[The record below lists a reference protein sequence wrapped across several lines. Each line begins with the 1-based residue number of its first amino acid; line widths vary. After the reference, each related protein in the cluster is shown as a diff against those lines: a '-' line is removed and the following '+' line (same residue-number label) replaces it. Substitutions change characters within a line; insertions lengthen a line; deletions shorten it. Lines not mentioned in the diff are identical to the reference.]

1 MALGPVLR
9 YELITTSRRPR
20 YYWARLIYGCI
31 LLYILFQHANRP
43 PTPYYM
49 NQDPSYNDTQTSLRY
64 LAESVFATI
73 GGAQAMALLFL
84 TPAMVAGVI
93 ADEARRKTLYDLFSS
108 GLSSWSIVFGK
119 LSSRMVHALVLM
131 AIGVPIVALL
141 ELIGGLDPWIV
152 AYVYAG
158 TLTTVF
164 AAASLSMLVSVLA
177 RSPREAT
184 LASYVLVLCWL
195 FGPMFTEPIL
205 ESSGWPMNSLL
216 VVNKAARASNPL
228 WMASALQNVA
238 DQEYS
243 RNYWMWNQSRRG
255 VAWPIPPTTIDP
267 TNFHGM
273 IGLQLGLGFFALFLS
288 VVLLRPV
295 RGFGDGSG
303 SLRWKQLM
311 GARFNER
318 VRHSRVIY
326 ERSSCGD
333 IPMLWKER
341 RATHRGGLAW
351 LAGRPLALIVIII
364 MGCFLFEAMVPA
376 FRETLESLQTGTQSM
391 HSRRYLNGMIR
402 DMGMYVFMLWLI
414 VVACAGAVSVTEE
427 KESDTWISLTA
438 TLLTGREII
447 LGKIFGALW
456 SSQLIGL
463 ALLAM
468 IGAGVFAGALHP
480 LSALL
485 AMLGLAIYGA
495 FAATLGIAISL
506 RAKNSPR
513 AILWTIS
520 TLAIINIGI
529 LVSFAS
535 MGYRGSQEIP
545 LIWST
550 VAPYMIRISMMLP
563 SEFSLTGRHEIG
575 LLWISYVLYGL
586 AAIVLT
592 HRTIRRFDM
601 AVDRPRLSETVPPV
615 TAIQPAS

>member
-1 MALGPVLR
+1 
-9 YELITTSRRPR
+9 
-20 YYWARLIYGCI
+20 
-31 LLYILFQHANRP
+31 
-43 PTPYYM
+43 M
-49 NQDPSYNDTQTSLRY
+49 NQDPSYNDTQTTLRY

-93 ADEARRKTLYDLFSS
+93 SDEARRKTLYDLFSS

-119 LSSRMVHALVLM
+119 LSARMVHALVLM
-131 AIGVPIVALL
+131 AIGVPIVAIL
-141 ELIGGLDPWIV
+141 ELLGGLDPWVV
-152 AYVYAG
+152 AYVYAA

-164 AAASLSMLVSVLA
+164 AVACLSMLVSVLA

-195 FGPMFTEPIL
+195 FGPMFAEPII
-205 ESSGWPMNSLL
+205 ESSGWPMNSLSA
-216 VVNKAARASNPL
+216 VNQAVRSSNPL
-228 WMASALQNVA
+228 WMSNWLQNMA
-238 DQEYS
+238 DTQYS
-243 RNYWMWNQSRRG
+243 QDYWRWAQRG
-255 VAWPIPPTTIDP
+255 RWTVPATTIDP
-267 TNFHGM
+267 TSFHWM
-273 IGLQLGLGFFALFLS
+273 IGLQLGLGLIALFLA

-303 SLRWKQLM
+303 SFRWKQLM
-311 GARFNER
+311 GARFHER

-326 ERSSCGD
+326 ERSSCGKM
-333 IPMLWKER
+333 PMLWKER

-351 LAGRPLALIVIII
+351 LAGRPLALVVIII
-364 MGCFLFEAMVPA
+364 MSCFLFEAMVPS
-376 FRETLESLQTGTQSM
+376 FRETLESFQTGTQSI

-402 DMGMYVFMLWLI
+402 DMGMYVFTLWLI

-427 KESDTWISLTA
+427 KESDTWVSLTA
-438 TLLTGREII
+438 TLLTGREIV

-485 AMLGLAIYGA
+485 AVLGLVVYGT
-495 FAATLGIAISL
+495 FAANLGIAISL

-513 AILWTIS
+513 ALLWTIS
-520 TLAIINIGI
+520 ILAIINMGFF
-529 LVSFAS
+529 VSFAS

-550 VAPYMIRISMMLP
+550 VAPYIIRSSLMLP
-563 SEFSLTGRHEIG
+563 SEFGLTVSPDSG
-575 LLWISYVLYGL
+575 LLWISYALYGVASLGL
-586 AAIVLT
+586 AYRSIQ
-592 HRTIRRFDM
+592 RFDL
-601 AVDRPRLSETVPPV
+601 AVDRPRRLRTVSPV
-615 TAIQPAS
+615 AAIQPAS